1 MRSLALSGCF
11 PYNRGQGAIMK
22 RVISLGLLLA
32 TLGVVFL
39 SGACTS
45 TSKKHAPDFLGNYP
59 VQSLGVLHLNIVK
72 RYSDTLLPRD
82 ISFIFEP
89 SSNTVKFHHK
99 MMGDNIWIALKKNER
114 ALLRE
119 AIERYLVA
127 FADKTLTAEGAKKKG
142 VFGKTDVLMT
152 WGLFGGAHEAQPT
165 LRFDYQFITP
175 QRPYF
180 ILANATTQGSDGAN
194 CPAIRIAISPAQC
207 KDVLKAL
214 DETALLQLVEE
225 LKAEY
230 EKYDEFDSNTSTVKN
245 IENTSEENDTPVKQ
259 EDVTFDEF

>member
-1 MRSLALSGCF
+1 
-11 PYNRGQGAIMK
+11 MK

-45 TSKKHAPDFLGNYP
+45 TSKKHDPDFLGNYP

>member
-1 MRSLALSGCF
+1 
-11 PYNRGQGAIMK
+11 MK